1 MKKTMIFVCMICMLI
16 ASTGTAFANGSSEA
30 KAPADKVYELKL
42 GHIQPV
48 DHPNGQG
55 SLEFARLVSEKTNGK
70 VKVSVFPSS
79 QLGTEQELF
88 DSVAMGTLDFA
99 TLGYG
104 MAAKQY
110 KPFLIFDAPYLALDR
125 DQWVRLMD
133 SDVVQEI
140 FQGLKE
146 KTNVLT
152 LGAFYYGNRYLT
164 TANLPVRKPSD
175 LTGHTVRVPDQQMYI
190 ATLNAMGAV
199 ATPMAF
205 SEVFLALQQGVI
217 DAQENPLA
225 TIASNKFNEV
235 QKYLIKTEHIT
246 GGNCFYVSQKT
257 MDKLPA
263 EYREAIIS
271 AGKEAAAYTDKL
283 AFAAEDMYKQKL
295 QDEGMILIEDVDKAA
310 FKQLTSVVYK
320 TIEVDPQSAAF
331 LARIRQVK

>member
-1 MKKTMIFVCMICMLI
+1 MVVMVLV
-16 ASTGTAFANGSSEA
+16 TGLVFAGGEQENDGA
-30 KAPADKVYELKL
+30 AGKVYELKL

-55 SLEFARLVSEKTNGK
+55 SLEFARLVEEKTGGM
-70 VKVSVFPSS
+70 VKVSVFPAS

-88 DSVAMGTLDFA
+88 DSIALGTIDFA

-110 KPFLIFDAPYLALDR
+110 KPFLIFDAPYLSIDR
-125 DQWVRLMD
+125 EQWVRMME
-133 SDVVQEI
+133 SDVVQEL
-140 FQGLKE
+140 FDGMQA
-146 KTNVLT
+146 KTNVRT

-164 TANLPVRKPSD
+164 TKD
-175 LTGHTVRVPDQQMYI
+175 LEVHGPEDLINHTVRVPDQEMYV
-190 ATLNAMGAV
+190 ATLNAMGAT

-246 GGNCFYVSQKT
+246 GGNCFYASQKSL
-257 MDKLPA
+257 DKLPQ
-263 EYREAIIS
+263 EYQDAIIE
-271 AGKEAAAYTDKL
+271 AGREAAAYTNKL
-283 AFAAEDMYKQKL
+283 AFEAEDRFKQEL
-295 QDEGMILIEDVDKAA
+295 QDGGMILIEDVDKAA
-310 FKQLTSVVYK
+310 FQEQCQAVYDIIDDDAE
-320 TIEVDPQSAAF
+320 TAAF
-331 LARIRQVK
+331 LNRIKAIK